1 MAKNI
6 WKQSDNNLDIEAI
19 NALLKS
25 RNIHVYGFCNNSKAS
40 ESYVKVKF
48 DFDEEPSFETVVPY
62 VYRRNN
68 LQLLTNSEIVN
79 YLLSIKNYFKKAQ
92 REKWVLE
99 QKEVWNRKL
108 EKVKDHTRL
117 VTYHFFMVLLSLK
130 EEDKDF
136 PANNNS
142 QARFKD
148 IKNMG
153 YTVCI
158 YPIGNRRW
166 GKILLPLPLN
176 AEMQYETFT
185 PQFKSRVIRLF
196 NGVNAYEAKQ
206 TAAVAL
212 IPDHK
217 FSEVRWDEDTKVENP
232 MTMTDEEI
240 IAKFQLLDN
249 QRNQEKREI
258 CRNCVQTGQRGK
270 LFGIDFYPVGADKWD
285 ENIPKRGKR
294 AEKGCEGCPWYDI
307 EAWRKAVN
315 EKLKKQ

>member
-6 WKQSDNNLDIEAI
+6 WKQSDNNLDIEGI

-25 RNIHVYGFCNNSKAS
+25 GNIHVYGFCNNSKAS

-68 LQLLTNSEIVN
+68 LQLFANNEIAN
-79 YLLSIKNYFKKAQ
+79 YLLSIKKYFKKAE
-92 REKWVLE
+92 RERWVLE

-108 EKVKDHTRL
+108 EKVKDPTRL

-136 PANNNS
+136 PPNNNS

-158 YPIGNRRW
+158 YPIW
-166 GKILLPLPLN
+166 
-176 AEMQYETFT
+176 
-185 PQFKSRVIRLF
+185 
-196 NGVNAYEAKQ
+196 
-206 TAAVAL
+206 
-212 IPDHK
+212 
-217 FSEVRWDEDTKVENP
+217 
-232 MTMTDEEI
+232 
-240 IAKFQLLDN
+240 
-249 QRNQEKREI
+249 
-258 CRNCVQTGQRGK
+258 
-270 LFGIDFYPVGADKWD
+270 
-285 ENIPKRGKR
+285 
-294 AEKGCEGCPWYDI
+294 
-307 EAWRKAVN
+307 
-315 EKLKKQ
+315 